1 MSNPKVVVIG
11 LRTGIRSD
19 DSIEVL
25 SISRGV
31 HARYRL
37 SVSSASLELFQN
49 SSDDLFFEFDDLSRS
64 EVSSYL
70 IESMWRIE
78 VSEADIEFGCETL
91 RRLEATRLGPP
102 LITFDAQLGMFSKVI
117 STVVEQFRVLKDT
130 DSAALATIGRL
141 EVTLRAIHKN
151 PMLSLKSREDLR
163 NARLAIASIRSAIE
177 LQQIRSE

>member
-1 MSNPKVVVIG
+1 MSNPKFVVIG

-25 SISRGV
+25 FLSRGL

-37 SVSSASLELFQN
+37 SVSSASLELFRH
-49 SSDDLFFEFDDLSRS
+49 SSDDLFFEFDVLSDS

-91 RRLEATRLGPP
+91 RRLEAAGLGPP
-102 LITFDAQLGMFSKVI
+102 LIADDEHLGLFSNVI

-141 EVTLRAIHKN
+141 EGTFRAIHKN
-151 PMLSLKSREDLR
+151 PMLSVKSREVLR

-177 LQQIRSE
+177 LQQIRAD